1 MSVHL
6 IATVIGVSGERRGV
20 ESDVLQRPRS
30 APSLSVAAKLCL
42 RSLRRSPAAL
52 LFLLAAR
59 VFLLTAIGFIL
70 FPDSLTYVA
79 RWLGIGVGANLLLY
93 LLTFAF
99 IAVSFMLYARIVQ
112 LRRQMTLLVRH
123 LALSN
128 PLPPST
134 SPKADV

>member
-1 MSVHL
+1 MNL
-6 IATVIGVSGERRGV
+6 FQIIAISGLLAIVVIEWLRVYVRKTALFGPLV
-20 ESDVLQRPRS
+20 
-30 APSLSVAAKLCL
+30 
-42 RSLRRSPAAL
+42 RSLIWLS
-52 LFLLAAR
+52 
-59 VFLLTAIGFIL
+59 AIGFIL

-128 PLPPST
+128 PLPPTTST
-134 SPKADV
+134 KVDA